1 VSRSRIVIVGAGF
14 AGYQT
19 ARTLSR
25 KVGRAAEIVL
35 VNPNDY
41 FLYLPLLPQVATGL
55 LEPRRVSVSLAGTLP
70 GVRLVLGEVHNV
82 DFDGRSVHYTD
93 PEGQE
98 GDLSYDRLVLTVG
111 SVNKLLPIPG
121 VSEHAHGFRGMP
133 EALYLRDHIT
143 RQIALAA
150 ACDDP
155 EERQARCTFV
165 VVGAGYTGT
174 EVAAHGTQF
183 TDELVRQHSRA
194 ECALPGD
201 CRPRWMLLD
210 IADRVLPGL
219 DERLAQTAD
228 KVLRRRGVEVMT
240 KTSVKEATHE
250 GVLLDSGDFVSTH
263 SLIWCVGVRPDPV
276 VQDMG
281 LPTER
286 GRICVDEFLAVPG
299 HPEVLACGDAAA
311 VPDLTRPGEYT
322 PMTAQHAVRQGKVA
336 GQNIAAA
343 YGYGTR
349 RPYRHR
355 DLGFAVDLGGVD
367 AAANPLGMPL
377 SGLAANAVTRGYHL
391 ASLPGNRVRVAT
403 DWLLDAVLPRQAVQL
418 GMVRSWAVPLESASP
433 ELVRAPAGVTPRK
446 RRGSGPQGEQA
457 AGRREDDAGR

>member
-1 VSRSRIVIVGAGF
+1 
-14 AGYQT
+14 
-19 ARTLSR
+19 
-25 KVGRAAEIVL
+25 
-35 VNPNDY
+35 
-41 FLYLPLLPQVATGL
+41 
-55 LEPRRVSVSLAGTLP
+55 
-70 GVRLVLGEVHNV
+70 
-82 DFDGRSVHYTD
+82 
-93 PEGQE
+93 
-98 GDLSYDRLVLTVG
+98 
-111 SVNKLLPIPG
+111 
-121 VSEHAHGFRGMP
+121 
-133 EALYLRDHIT
+133 
-143 RQIALAA
+143 
-150 ACDDP
+150 
-155 EERQARCTFV
+155 
-165 VVGAGYTGT
+165 
-174 EVAAHGTQF
+174 
-183 TDELVRQHSRA
+183 
-194 ECALPGD
+194 
-201 CRPRWMLLD
+201 MLLD

-250 GVLLDSGDFVSTH
+250 GVLLDSGDFVPTH